1 MIRAWGEEDMAA
13 AGWYVR
19 AFEDD
24 SYAIP
29 YSGGG
34 GLSSGADGVGDRPL
48 RVVEAESEKKCGEIL
63 LWCNCLWFA
72 QIVYSSKYKLL
83 FIGVNIFYK
92 NCLISTMSIDM
103 TIFLKFDCSCLY
115 FKIT

>member
-24 SYAIP
+24 SYATP

-34 GLSSGADGVGDRPL
+34 GLSSGADGVGDGPL
-48 RVVEAESEKKCGEIL
+48 RALEAESEKNVEKYYCPWYAQLVYKYNL
-63 LWCNCLWFA
+63 L
-72 QIVYSSKYKLL
+72 
-83 FIGVNIFYK
+83 
-92 NCLISTMSIDM
+92 
-103 TIFLKFDCSCLY
+103 
-115 FKIT
+115 